1 MTTAFELPHMD
12 RVIHGAGAVTELPGQ
27 LRAMGVRRPFI
38 VASNTLATQSP
49 VVDDIA
55 AAVGAVGLHHT
66 VPAHVPRTSVLEIA
80 ERCREARADGLVSVG
95 GGSPIDA
102 TKAVAM
108 CVGDGVEDAAG
119 LDRLKVRYE
128 HPGPPE
134 VPALEGDPLP
144 HAAVGTTLSGGEF
157 TSIVGV
163 TDTERGAKDLFLAD
177 RLTPRLVILDAEIAT
192 RTPAWLWASTGVR
205 AIDHVV
211 EGFYS
216 RGRTPITDV
225 VLPAALRMLSADLRA
240 SVEHPTD
247 LELRERCQVAAWMAI
262 MHLKNVSTGL
272 SHALGHQLGAKFG
285 VPHGVTSCVLLPP
298 VMEFN
303 RPETAERQ
311 AVLAEAFGADV
322 TGLTPDEAAQAG
334 VERLR
339 QLLRELEV
347 PTRLHEVGVGPEH
360 FDDLVEE
367 TLQDMVV
374 AGNPRPVTAADA
386 LTVLHAAA

>member
-1 MTTAFELPHMD
+1 MTSAFELPRMD
-12 RVIHGAGAVTELPGQ
+12 RVIHGAGAASELPAQ
-27 LRAMGVRRPFI
+27 LRAIGVRRPFV
-38 VASNTLATQSP
+38 VASNTLATQTP

-55 AAVGAVGLHHT
+55 AAVGAVGIHHS
-66 VPAHVPRTSVLEIA
+66 VPAHVPRAAVLEVA
-80 ERCREARADGLVSVG
+80 EHCREAGADGLISIG

-108 CVGDGVEDAAG
+108 CVGDGVEDVAG
-119 LDRLKVRYE
+119 LDRLRVRYE
-128 HPGPPE
+128 HPGPPV
-134 VPALEGDPLP
+134 VPELEGDPLP
-144 HAAVGTTLSGGEF
+144 HVAVGTTLSGGEF

-177 RLTPRLVILDAEIAT
+177 RLTPRIAILDAEIAA

-211 EGFYS
+211 EGFYA
-216 RGRTPITDV
+216 RRRTPITDV
-225 VLPAALRMLSADLRA
+225 MLPAALRMLSTDLRA
-240 SVEHPTD
+240 SVEDPAD
-247 LELRERCQVAAWMAI
+247 VEARERCQVAAWMAI
-262 MHLKNVSTGL
+262 MHLKNVATGL

-285 VPHGVTSCVLLPP
+285 VPHGVTSCILLPP
-298 VMEFN
+298 VMDFN
-303 RPETAERQ
+303 RAVTADRQ
-311 AVLAEAFGADV
+311 AVLADALGVDV
-322 TGLTPDEAAQAG
+322 TGFTPDEAASAG

-339 QLLRELEV
+339 QLLRELDV
-347 PTRLHEVGVGPEH
+347 PTRLHEVGVEPQH

-386 LTVLHAAA
+386 IAVLEAAA